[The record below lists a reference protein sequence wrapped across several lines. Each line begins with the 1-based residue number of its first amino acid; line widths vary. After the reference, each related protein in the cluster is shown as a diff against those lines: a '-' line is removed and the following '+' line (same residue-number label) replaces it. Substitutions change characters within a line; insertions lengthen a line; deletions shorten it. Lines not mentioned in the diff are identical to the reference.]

1 MLRMTSYGE
10 VGMAA
15 GSSRTSSLR
24 RGATTGQGAKVRREG
39 LAPLPSL
46 QVYVPAIDSLEEICG
61 WLGTF
66 RERLR
71 LARTEDR
78 PNVEAVVQE
87 LEARYQMRRA
97 ELS

>member
-1 MLRMTSYGE
+1 
-10 VGMAA
+10 MAA
-15 GSSRTSSLR
+15 GGSKVRKHR
-24 RGATTGQGAKVRREG
+24 RGATTGQGAEVLREG
-39 LAPLPSL
+39 LAPLPSFE
-46 QVYVPAIDSLEEICG
+46 VFVPAIDSLEEISG

-71 LARTEDR
+71 QARVEDR
-78 PNVEAVVQE
+78 PAVVATLQE